1 MVLAYFEKGIRS
13 SVPIFGFLMPVLF
26 LSVIVFIFHVPDF
39 VSFISVLTVALLL
52 SRFLIPV

>member
-1 MVLAYFEKGIRS
+1 MVLVYFEKGIRS
-13 SVPIFGFLMPVLF
+13 FVPIFGFLMPVLF

>member
-13 SVPIFGFLMPVLF
+13 SVPFFGFLMPVLF
-26 LSVIVFIFHVPDF
+26 LSVIVFIFYVPDF

-52 SRFLIPV
+52 SRFLILV